1 MNRTI
6 EQQVPKLINDFEQEI
21 TILPDHMQ
29 QEVDKIINKT
39 IDDIH
44 NINDQAEKKKILQEI
59 NRIQNII
66 KSEIQQ
72 QGSIIK
78 QENETKWEYSMNII
92 EQTRKNARNDINSKI
107 TNADQ
112 EIKTILC
119 CFCNFFF

>member
-66 KSEIQQ
+66 KSIIQQ
-72 QGSIIK
+72 Q
-78 QENETKWEYSMNII
+78 
-92 EQTRKNARNDINSKI
+92 
-107 TNADQ
+107 
-112 EIKTILC
+112 
-119 CFCNFFF
+119 